1 MSVPFNPTRNAT
13 AGSTAAPT
21 TSNLTTTGQ
30 CAINAYTGTYYMRKE
45 DATISDIVGDRL
57 SGFRNRLINGNMAI
71 DQRNAGA
78 SLTPTASAYSVDRWQ
93 ATVNQS
99 SKFSIQQNAGSVTP
113 PVGYKN
119 YLGVTS
125 LSAYSV
131 LSTDYFVLTQLIEG
145 YNIADLGFGAAGAS
159 PISVSFWVRSSLTG
173 TFGGAIQNAGGG
185 RSYPFSYTIIA
196 ANTWEQKSITIL
208 GDTSGTWLT
217 DTSAGIVVRF
227 GLGAGSTYSGTAGT
241 WASANTL
248 TSTGTVSVV
257 GTNAA
262 TFYITGVQL
271 EKGLVPTPFEV
282 RSYGTEF
289 ALCQRY
295 YQVIGGA
302 INNFGIQGYQNA
314 GQGVSS
320 TVPLAVV
327 MRATPT
333 GVMPT
338 FTNTN
343 TVGATINAISTNCF
357 LMVAVATILG
367 SVSSINTAAGVASF
381 TSEL

>member
-1 MSVPFNPTRNAT
+1 V
-13 AGSTAAPT
+13 
-21 TSNLTTTGQ
+21 
-30 CAINAYTGTYYMRKE
+30 
-45 DATISDIVGDRL
+45 
-57 SGFRNRLINGNMAI
+57 
-71 DQRNAGA
+71 
-78 SLTPTASAYSVDRWQ
+78 TPTSSTYSVDRWQ
-93 ATVNQS
+93 ATVSQS

-145 YNIADLGFGAAGAS
+145 YNIADLGFGAVGAS
-159 PISVSFWVRSSLTG
+159 PISVSFWVRSNLTG

-248 TSTGTVSVV
+248 TSTGSVSVV

-282 RSYGTEF
+282 RSYGTEL

-295 YQVIGGA
+295 CVVYNNTISGQVRVNA
-302 INNFGIQGYQNA
+302 INYGTTN
-314 GQGVSS
+314 
-320 TVPLAVV
+320 VV
-327 MRATPT
+327 
-333 GVMPT
+333 PT
-338 FTNTN
+338 FTFPVTLRSTPSGIIASAGSTFVVITN
-343 TVGATINAISTNCF
+343 GITLTPSAVTFDSSSTYTASLGVTVAGAVT
-357 LMVAVATILG
+357 G
-367 SVSSINTAAGVASF
+367 YSSIFQFISGGRIEF
-381 TSEL
+381 TGTEL

>member
-1 MSVPFNPTRNAT
+1 
-13 AGSTAAPT
+13 
-21 TSNLTTTGQ
+21 
-30 CAINAYTGTYYMRKE
+30 MRKE

-78 SLTPTASAYSVDRWQ
+78 SVTPTASAYSVDRWQ

-99 SKFSIQQNAGSVTP
+99 SKFSIQQNAGAVTP

-125 LSAYSV
+125 LSSYSV
-131 LSTDYFVLTQLIEG
+131 VSSDYFVLTQLIEG
-145 YNIADLGFGAAGAS
+145 YNVADLGFGAAGAS
-159 PISVSFWVRSSLTG
+159 PISVSFWVRSNLTG

-185 RSYPFSYTIIA
+185 RSYPFSYTISA
-196 ANTWEQKSITIL
+196 ASTWEQKSITIL

-227 GLGAGSTYSGTAGT
+227 GLGAGATYSGTAGA
-241 WASANTL
+241 WASTNTL
-248 TSTGTVSVV
+248 TSTGATSVV
-257 GTNAA
+257 GTNGA

-282 RSYGTEF
+282 RSYGTEL

-295 YQVIGGA
+295 FETTGGTVVVA
-302 INNFGIQGYQNA
+302 FPPYFPRSFKVTKRASPTLALFSGSACGAPFDNGTDPLNSLRWPAGTPATSAGDGIF
-314 GQGVSS
+314 S
-320 TVPLAVV
+320 
-327 MRATPT
+327 
-333 GVMPT
+333 
-338 FTNTN
+338 
-343 TVGATINAISTNCF
+343 
-357 LMVAVATILG
+357 
-367 SVSSINTAAGVASF
+367 AS
-381 TSEL
+381 SEL